1 MHLKQFGLYNLCFA
15 STTRTKMAAL
25 YLSDQ
30 AQFDFRVFIS
40 FPAIL
45 PLKMV
50 NMFSM
55 QLEGSPFSVNLEN
68 LMGFLEA
75 DTQMNE
81 TSQVVPMLA
90 PLASMLLASFGIE
103 RALGAYHV
111 QKEQL
116 AR

>member
-15 STTRTKMAAL
+15 LTTRTKMAAL
-25 YLSDQ
+25 SISCQ
-30 AQFDFRVFIS
+30 AQFDFMVFMS

-55 QLEGSPFSVNLEN
+55 QLEGSPFSVNLES
-68 LMGFLEA
+68 LMVFLEA
-75 DTQMNE
+75 GTQMNE
-81 TSQVVPMLA
+81 ISQVVPILA

-103 RALGAYHV
+103 QALGAYHV

>member
-25 YLSDQ
+25 FIFFQ
-30 AQFDFRVFIS
+30 ARFDFRVFIS

-55 QLEGSPFSVNLEN
+55 QLEGSPFSVNLES
-68 LMGFLEA
+68 LMGFSEA
-75 DTQMNE
+75 GTRMNE
-81 TSQVVPMLA
+81 ISQVVPLYA
-90 PLASMLLASFGIE
+90 PLASLQLESFGIE
-103 RALGAYHV
+103 QALGAYCV
-111 QKEQL
+111 QKERL
-116 AR
+116 AQ

>member
-1 MHLKQFGLYNLCFA
+1 MN
-15 STTRTKMAAL
+15 
-25 YLSDQ
+25 
-30 AQFDFRVFIS
+30 
-40 FPAIL
+40 FPVIL

-55 QLEGSPFSVNLEN
+55 QLEGYRFSVNLES
-68 LMGFLEA
+68 LMVYLEA
-75 DTQMNE
+75 GTRMNE
-81 TSQVVPMLA
+81 ISQVVPMLA

-103 RALGAYHV
+103 QALGAYHV